1 MIPET
6 VIALANLE
14 RRRRGDTEPRAP
26 LAQAVRAR
34 RALAEVGLSVDGLT
48 DRDLPALTRLVR
60 AVSALGNSLALQ
72 RELPSSA
79 VEVINKLAS
88 GCKATTKLA
97 VRGKAPRTVV
107 NWQDPNPAAA
117 LARRVIQELGQVDL
131 TWLRQCQRT
140 ECDLPSS
147 IRPGRG
153 RGDGTPSNPVDGW
166 SASTGGG
173 LRADGPITFLVSPH

>member
-1 MIPET
+1 VIPET

-72 RELPSSA
+72 CELPSSA

-88 GCKATTKLA
+88 GCRATAKLT
-97 VRGKAPRTVV
+97 VRGKAPRTDVD
-107 NWQDPNPAAA
+107 WYDPNPPAA
-117 LARRVIQELGQVDL
+117 LARRVIQELGQVDS
-131 TWLRQCQRT
+131 TRLRQCQRT
-140 ECDLPSS
+140 ECDLLFFDPTRSRS
-147 IRPGRG
+147 RRWHAEQPC
-153 RGDGTPSNPVDGW
+153 GW
-166 SASTGGG
+166 
-173 LRADGPITFLVSPH
+173 LERQHRRRAQG

>member
-1 MIPET
+1 VIPET

-26 LAQAVRAR
+26 LTQVVLAR
-34 RALAEVGLSVDGLT
+34 RALAEAGLSVDGLT

-72 RELPSSA
+72 HELPSSA

-97 VRGKAPRTVV
+97 VQDKAPRTDVD
-107 NWQDPNPAAA
+107 WHDPNPAAA
-117 LARRVIQELGQVDL
+117 LARRGIEELGGVDS
-131 TWLRQCQRT
+131 TRLRQCQRA
-140 ECDLPSS
+140 ECDLLFFDPTRSRS
-147 IRPGRG
+147 RRWHAEQPC
-153 RGDGTPSNPVDGW
+153 GW
-166 SASTGGG
+166 
-173 LRADGPITFLVSPH
+173 LERQHRRRAQG